1 MELGGN
7 IVLSGFKEVDKP
19 TLVIVKKIVGNFV
32 KNVSQT
38 SAGFNS
44 INLTLKTVHE
54 RETSKMYEFTGR
66 LTIDNKDA
74 HAEHTDRNI
83 LVGIDKVLKKLE
95 KQWILKIVL

>member
-38 SAGFNS
+38 SPGFNNIS
-44 INLTLKTVHE
+44 ITLKTVHE
-54 RETSKMYEFTGR
+54 REKSKMYEFAGR
-66 LTIDNKDA
+66 LTVDNKDA

-95 KQWILKIVL
+95 KQ

>member
-74 HAEHTDRNI
+74 HVEHTDRNI
-83 LVGIDKVLKKLE
+83 LVGIDNVLKKLE
-95 KQWILKIVL
+95 KQ